1 MKVHRPEASIGEKS
15 NSYPEVHGD
24 FLDQEQL
31 DLDSMGYPKLPSS
44 MLGGH
49 WCDVKTMTA
58 SKVFMSATLFR

>member
-15 NSYPEVHGD
+15 NSHPEVHGD

-44 MLGGH
+44 I
-49 WCDVKTMTA
+49 DKERAEMTLLQA
-58 SKVFMSATLFR
+58 GPCTRQGMGVTD